1 MMRKNFDGL
10 NGNTTSQIGLIF
22 LTILIGFVSLVAHNQ
37 AKLTVTPVN
46 LIKHQQSDIG
56 KIY

>member
-1 MMRKNFDGL
+1 MRKNFDGL
-10 NGNTTSQIGLIF
+10 NGNTASQIGLIF

-46 LIKHQQSDIG
+46 LIKHKHSDIG